1 MKITIEHYEEK
12 FTYESKHDSMGMSDV
27 TEKLY
32 GLCIAAGYH
41 PDSVGESFFE
51 KGREMTEHLYPDDKA
66 EVNFDSA
73 EDVVS
78 SADPRDAHSSWASV
92 PAAPSWT
99 GSPTE
104 DVVSSGVSD
113 PIQGSWAGW
122 PDVVVKSRYNEDRKF
137 TIIAKN
143 CVEYSFEDDGHTGC
157 SRNDDGSLESV
168 DPSGGPYI
176 AIGTNLGEVHKELEG
191 LTVIKIKA
199 DTDKVG
205 TYYLTVKDYEY
216 KAPAWV
222 NWPV

>member
-12 FTYESKHDSMGMSDV
+12 FTYESKHDSTGMSDV

-78 SADPRDAHSSWASV
+78 SGVSDPIQSSWASV
-92 PAAPSWT
+92 PAAPSW
-99 GSPTE
+99 
-104 DVVSSGVSD
+104 
-113 PIQGSWAGW
+113 AGL
-122 PDVVVKSRYNEDRKF
+122 PNVVVKSRYGDERKF
-137 TIIAKN
+137 TIVAKN
-143 CVEYSFEDDGHTGC
+143 CVEYSFKDVEHVGC
-157 SRNDDGSLESV
+157 SRNDDGSLHSV

-176 AIGTNLGEVHKELEG
+176 AIGTMLGNVNKELEG
-191 LTVIKIKA
+191 LTVTKIKA

-205 TYYLTVKDYEY
+205 TYYLTVK
-216 KAPAWV
+216 
-222 NWPV
+222 

>member
-1 MKITIEHYEEK
+1 MKITIEHYEETY
-12 FTYESKHDSMGMSDV
+12 TYENKQNSMGMSDV
-27 TEKLY
+27 AEKLY

-41 PDSVGESFFE
+41 PDAVGECFFE

-78 SADPRDAHSSWASV
+78 S
-92 PAAPSWT
+92 
-99 GSPTE
+99 
-104 DVVSSGVSD
+104 GVSD

-122 PDVVVKSRYNEDRKF
+122 PYVVVKSRYNEDRKF

-143 CVEYSFEDDGHTGC
+143 CVEYSFEDDGHVGC

-176 AIGTNLGEVHKELEG
+176 CLGTNLGEVHKDLDG
-191 LTVIKIKA
+191 LTVTEINRS
-199 DTDKVG
+199 DTKSG
-205 TYYLTVKDYEY
+205 SYYLTVK
-216 KAPAWV
+216 
-222 NWPV
+222 

>member
-1 MKITIEHYEEK
+1 MKITIEHYEETY
-12 FTYESKHDSMGMSDV
+12 TYESTHDSMGMTDL

-41 PDSVGESFFE
+41 PDTVGECFFE

-73 EDVVS
+73 EDVM
-78 SADPRDAHSSWASV
+78 SAADLRDAHSSWA
-92 PAAPSWT
+92 

-122 PDVVVKSRYNEDRKF
+122 PVVVVLSRYRDERKF
-137 TIIAKN
+137 TIISKN
-143 CVEYSFEDDGHTGC
+143 CVEYSFKDGGHTGC
-157 SRNDDGSLESV
+157 SRNDDGSLDSV

-176 AIGTNLGEVHKELEG
+176 GVGNNLGYIHKDLDG
-191 LTVIKIKA
+191 LTVTKIEHN
-199 DTDKVG
+199 DMPG
-205 TYYLTVKDYEY
+205 NMGSYYLTVK
-216 KAPAWV
+216 
-222 NWPV
+222 